1 MYLKK
6 IVIISIIIL
15 VFSTV
20 TKILLKN
27 DELSTLEKIIANAPI
42 FMFVVPLLSYLVY
55 VFNST
60 YLYN

>member
-15 VFSTV
+15 IFSTV
-20 TKILLKN
+20 TKIVLKN
-27 DELSTLEKIIANAPI
+27 DELSTIEKIIANAPI
-42 FMFVVPLLSYLVY
+42 FMFAIPLLSYLVH